1 MPRDNHEGCPATT
14 QARYWCLRT
23 LGSHARTVGSRAQG
37 SHDRSRP
44 FAIYA
49 PVMFHVALHEPEI
62 APNTGNLM
70 RLTVN
75 TGCRLHL
82 IEPLGFSLDEAK
94 VRRAGLDYREYAD
107 VITHT
112 GWHDFL
118 DVVAPKRVFA
128 FSQHATLVYTDVFYE
143 RGDVLL
149 FGKESTGLPAA
160 VLDDAAITERVRI
173 PIAPSGRSLN
183 LANAAAIG
191 IYEAWRQLGF
201 VVARATV

>member
-1 MPRDNHEGCPATT
+1 
-14 QARYWCLRT
+14 
-23 LGSHARTVGSRAQG
+23 
-37 SHDRSRP
+37 
-44 FAIYA
+44 
-49 PVMFHVALHEPEI
+49 MFHVALHEPEI

-107 VITHT
+107 VERYS
-112 GWHDFL
+112 GWTDF
-118 DVVAPKRVFA
+118 VARMGERRVFA
-128 FSQHATLVYTDVFYE
+128 FSQHATTLYTDVFFE

-149 FGKESTGLPAA
+149 FGKESTGLPSA
-160 VLDDAAITERVRI
+160 VLESEAVTNSLRI
-173 PIAPSGRSLN
+173 PIAPRGRSLN

-191 IYEAWRQLGF
+191 VYEAWRQLGF
-201 VVARATV
+201 VLPEAVT